1 MNLSRQMTFLGL
13 AALVY
18 YAVLLTMGVLSVAV
32 MPQFLVTAVIFL
44 SSGRLI
50 RVGVR
55 RRTDKNAAD
64 ESKKKQHV
72 EPNWVLWTQVLNWG
86 MSILILCVLGLWV
99 MKPVGVPFLEF
110 LQLKFFLGIVDHEAS
125 WGFVSQIPAP

>member
-1 MNLSRQMTFLGL
+1 MKLSQQMTFLGM
-13 AALVY
+13 AALMC
-18 YAVLLTMGVLSVAV
+18 YAALLAMGVLSAAV

-50 RVGVR
+50 RNGAR
-55 RRTDKNAAD
+55 IKTNEDEDD
-64 ESKKKQHV
+64 ESEKKPRV
-72 EPNWVLWTQVLNWG
+72 EPNWALWTQILNWG
-86 MSILILCVLGLWV
+86 MSVLILSVLGLWV

-125 WGFVSQIPAP
+125 WGFVSQVLAP